1 MNSVE
6 FEEIKIKLPELRTW
20 LGERE
25 IYPTLTELRLLMV
38 LLSDPYYP
46 FTSGELIRRLQ
57 LTGIASL
64 STTICH
70 LRKRL
75 FQKYVVT
82 VHGCGYAFAAES
94 HSQKGTTA

>member
-1 MNSVE
+1 MSNVE
-6 FEEIKIKLPELRTW
+6 FDDIKVELPELRTW

-38 LLSDPYYP
+38 LLSDPYYA
-46 FTSGELIRRLQ
+46 FSAGELIRRLQ

-75 FQKYVVT
+75 CQKYIVT
-82 VHGCGYAFAAES
+82 VHGCGYAFA
-94 HSQKGTTA
+94 QKGRN